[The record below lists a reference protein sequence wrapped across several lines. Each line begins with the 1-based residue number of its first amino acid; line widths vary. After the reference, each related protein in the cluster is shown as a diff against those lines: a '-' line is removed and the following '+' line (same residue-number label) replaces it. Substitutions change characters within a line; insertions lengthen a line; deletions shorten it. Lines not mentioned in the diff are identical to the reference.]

1 MTIPEQVKIGA
12 INYKVQEKEVVD
24 NDLNNWG
31 AWVFH
36 DNHIEVLAGLS
47 DERKEQTLIHEI
59 LHAIFYEAGF
69 EEQDEDLIN
78 RAGIVLYQFLKDN
91 NLFHKQDVN

>member
-31 AWVFH
+31 ACVFH

-78 RAGIVLYQFLKDN
+78 RAGIVLYQVLKDN